1 MSEAVGHRHDGEEED
16 ELGRCPAGAPAS
28 ETAARGGEEG
38 HDGRGTGGRGGGLGR
53 KADAYSTDAPLFRVL
68 AGPGGRL
75 RARGPGGAPSPHSS
89 PVGASRRRTLPGP
102 SPRDAG
108 AGRRFPAAGRF
119 RAAILGGTAVWAA
132 AAIPAGARGPGG
144 GALPFASSR
153 PPPSLQPPAPPGG
166 EQPPVEALREGEAE
180 TQEEAEGESGAE
192 EAEGGGEGGD
202 AGEDAGESEEEADE
216 EESGPRLAALATAP
230 TGILPGVEQAAPNP
244 DPGNPVVDLLLEED
258 GFVALTAGG
267 RVVAFGP
274 EGGRPL
280 WGVMDG
286 RAAAIGRI
294 EGTVA
299 VLDRDGGVTVRRLA
313 DGRPLS
319 TPAGADSGA
328 GRGDDA
334 LPTSIL
340 DRPTGWFGRGRL
352 LHASEGRLFGRD
364 LPGGAP
370 VFEVLFED
378 SGGGEEEG
386 DEERLPA
393 RVLGASFE
401 EPGAERPRGASGGRF
416 GRAAVSLGDGGLAL
430 LDTGN
435 GEIRWR
441 REEIGRI
448 THPAL
453 LVPERDLL
461 VVGSAEG
468 ELHALRLSDGRT
480 RWRRRLYEG
489 FRHPP
494 LASRGRLYAVSEAN
508 SVYCFDLGRGGERWR
523 AALPGRPAGA
533 PLRLA
538 GALVVAVR
546 DGSVVELQPEI
557 GSRIGRER
565 RLDAEIAGVV
575 RARGDGPGENGWRR
589 RRLYLGL
596 RDGRLAVLG
605 PRTSLSSSR

>member
-1 MSEAVGHRHDGEEED
+1 M
-16 ELGRCPAGAPAS
+16 
-28 ETAARGGEEG
+28 
-38 HDGRGTGGRGGGLGR
+38 GLR
-53 KADAYSTDAPLFRVL
+53 VRSDAYSTDAPLFRVL

-75 RARGPGGAPSPHSS
+75 RAPGPASAPPSVRARRRFRAVVLGGAAIWAAAVSP
-89 PVGASRRRTLPGP
+89 
-102 SPRDAG
+102 AG
-108 AGRRFPAAGRF
+108 AGEAGRVGL
-119 RAAILGGTAVWAA
+119 RA
-132 AAIPAGARGPGG
+132 
-144 GALPFASSR
+144 ASSR
-153 PPPSLQPPAPPGG
+153 PALLQPP
-166 EQPPVEALREGEAE
+166 EPPVEVRQEGEAE
-180 TQEEAEGESGAE
+180 VREEAPGEPEAEAVEGEEGEGAEGEGE
-192 EAEGGGEGGD
+192 EAPEGDDSVEGAD
-202 AGEDAGESEEEADE
+202 EAEEDAG
-216 EESGPRLAALATAP
+216 PRLPGLATAP
-230 TGILPGVEQAAPNP
+230 TGILPGVRQAAPNP

-286 RAAAIGRI
+286 RAAAIGRV
-294 EGTVA
+294 EGGVA

-319 TPAGADSGA
+319 TSAGPDSEAGESADP
-328 GRGDDA
+328 
-334 LPTSIL
+334 LPNPIL
-340 DRPTGWFGRGRL
+340 DRPTGWFGDGRL
-352 LHASEGRLFGRD
+352 LHASGGRLFGRD
-364 LPGGAP
+364 LPGGVPA
-370 VFEVLFED
+370 FEVLFEEAGD
-378 SGGGEEEG
+378 LGREGEGGE
-386 DEERLPA
+386 RPPA
-393 RVLGASFE
+393 RIIAVSFE
-401 EPGAERPRGASGGRF
+401 ETAAQRPRGVSGGRF

-430 LDTGN
+430 LDAASGR
-435 GEIRWR
+435 IRWR
-441 REEIGRI
+441 RDGMGRI

-461 VVGSAEG
+461 VAGSAEG

-546 DGSVVELQPEI
+546 DGLIVELQPEV

>member
-1 MSEAVGHRHDGEEED
+1 M
-16 ELGRCPAGAPAS
+16 
-28 ETAARGGEEG
+28 
-38 HDGRGTGGRGGGLGR
+38 
-53 KADAYSTDAPLFRVL
+53 FRVL

-75 RARGPGGAPSPHSS
+75 RARGSGGAPSPHSSPHSS
-89 PVGASRRRTLPGP
+89 PVGASRRRALPGL
-102 SPRDAG
+102 SLRAFG
-108 AGRRFPAAGRF
+108 VGRRFLAAGWYG
-119 RAAILGGTAVWAA
+119 AAILAGAAIWAA
-132 AAIPAGARGPGG
+132 AAVPAGARLSGG
-144 GALPFASSR
+144 SAPSFASRR
-153 PPPSLQPPAPPGG
+153 PPPLQPPAPPSE
-166 EQPPVEALREGEAE
+166 EQPPAEAQQEGEGE
-180 TQEEAEGESGAE
+180 VESQEEAEGESGAE
-192 EAEGGGEGGD
+192 GAEGEGEGAAGGEGGD
-202 AGEDAGESEEEADE
+202 TGEDPGEGDEEADE

-294 EGTVA
+294 EGAVA

-319 TPAGADSGA
+319 TLAGPEPEA
-328 GRGDDA
+328 GKSDEA

-378 SGGGEEEG
+378 AGGGEGAGEEEEEEG
-386 DEERLPA
+386 GRPPA
-393 RVLGASFE
+393 RVLAVSFGE
-401 EPGAERPRGASGGRF
+401 ITAEGPRSASGRRS

-430 LDTGN
+430 LDAGS
-435 GEIRWR
+435 GAIRWR

-461 VVGSAEG
+461 IAGSAEG

-494 LASRGRLYAVSEAN
+494 FASRGRLYAVSEAN

-546 DGSVVELQPEI
+546 DGLIVELQPEI